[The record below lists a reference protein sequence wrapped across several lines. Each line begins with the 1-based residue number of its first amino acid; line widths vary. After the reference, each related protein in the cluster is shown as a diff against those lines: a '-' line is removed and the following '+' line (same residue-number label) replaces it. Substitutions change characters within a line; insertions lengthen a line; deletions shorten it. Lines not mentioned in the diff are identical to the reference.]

1 MSDGVFLGR
10 SAPTPEIAQKLW
22 KRAREYNDS
31 VSLAGTVATNEN
43 FFVGRQWEGVRA
55 NGLPTPV
62 FNILKRDV
70 LFVVSSITSDAL
82 GVMAAPV
89 SGSAEN
95 DETRRETAVLN
106 GELNALAEV
115 NELPAL
121 ARALARDAAV
131 RGDGCLYSWWDPT
144 VCLGDGRMGAVRTE
158 VIENTRVFFGNPHDP
173 DVEAQPYIMIE
184 SRERAEKVRRRA
196 GLPGGAEE
204 ITEDRNDDKCTV
216 LLTLWRAENGT
227 IHGFESCG
235 DAVVREEFDL
245 GIRRYPVTWLS
256 WDTIPDS
263 YHGEAMISGLIP
275 NQIFINKAWAMSALS
290 LMTTAYPKVIFDRTR
305 IQKWD
310 NRVGAAIGVQGG
322 DMNSVARIMDPA
334 PVSPQIAEFLEKS
347 IEQTNR
353 SLGASA
359 AALGDVKP
367 ENTSAI
373 LALQRAAATPSE
385 LTKQN
390 LRRALEGLMRVYLE
404 FIAFYYG
411 TRPAWDGEAERSFD
425 FSVFAS
431 RPWSVRIEVGA
442 SSYFSEIAGIDTLNR
457 LLAAGHIT
465 LAQYLARIP
474 EGYIPD
480 KRGLMRECAEGG
492 EENGRE

>member
-1 MSDGVFLGR
+1 MSDAPFR
-10 SAPTPEIAQKLW
+10 PTPERVLRLW
-22 KRAREYNDS
+22 KKGREYNDS
-31 VSLAGTVATNEN
+31 VNLTETVSTNES
-43 FFVGRQWEGVRA
+43 FFIGKQWEGVKA

-82 GVMAAPV
+82 AVMASPIA
-89 SGSAEN
+89 GAAEN
-95 DETRRETAVLN
+95 EETRFEAKVLN
-106 GELNALAEV
+106 NELNALAEV
-115 NELPAL
+115 NELSNL
-121 ARALARDAAV
+121 ARSLARDAAV

-144 VCLGDGRMGAVRTE
+144 ISLGDGRMGAVRSE
-158 VIENTRVFFGNPHDP
+158 LIENTRVFFGNPNDGE
-173 DVEAQPYIMIE
+173 VETQPYIIIE
-184 SRERAEKVRRRA
+184 SRESPERVRERAARYGAER
-196 GLPGGAEE
+196 AEE
-204 ITEDRNDDKCTV
+204 IAPERSDDKCTV
-216 LLTLWRAENGT
+216 LLTLWRAADGS

-235 DAVVREEFDL
+235 EAVIRPEFDL
-245 GIRRYPVTWLS
+245 GIRRYPITWLQ
-256 WDTIPDS
+256 WDKVTDS

-290 LMTTAYPKVIFDRTR
+290 LMTTAYPKVIYDKTR

-334 PVSPQIAEFLEKS
+334 QVSPQIAQFLEMA

-359 AALGDVKP
+359 AALGDVRP

-373 LALQRAAATPSE
+373 IALQRAAATPNE

-390 LRRALEGLMRVYLE
+390 LRRAVESLMRVYLE
-404 FIAFYYG
+404 FIAGYYG
-411 TRPAWDGEAERSFD
+411 VRRVWDGENEREFD
-425 FSVFAS
+425 FGELRA
-431 RPWSVRIEVGA
+431 RPWSVKIEVGA
-442 SSYFSEIAGIDTLNR
+442 STYFSEIAGLQTLDK
-457 LLAAGHIT
+457 LLADGHIT
-465 LAQYLARIP
+465 LAQYLRRIP

-480 KRGLMRECAEGG
+480 KGGLMNEIGG
-492 EENGRE
+492 GDEHGGN

>member
-1 MSDGVFLGR
+1 MSNAGFT
-10 SAPTPEIAQKLW
+10 PTPERVLKLW
-22 KRAREYNDS
+22 KRGRDYNDS
-31 VSLAGTVATNEN
+31 VNLAGTVGTNES
-43 FFVGRQWEGVRA
+43 FFIGRQWEGVKA

-82 GVMAAPV
+82 GVMASPV

-95 DETRRETAVLN
+95 EETRLEAKVLN

-115 NELPAL
+115 NELPTI
-121 ARALARDAAV
+121 ARAIARDAAV
-131 RGDGCLYSWWDPT
+131 RGDGCLYSWWDPAIS
-144 VCLGDGRMGAVRTE
+144 LGDGRMGAVRTE
-158 VIENTRVFFGNPHDP
+158 LIENTRVYFGNPNDGE
-173 DVEAQPYIMIE
+173 VESQPYIIIE
-184 SRERAEKVRRRA
+184 SRESPEKVRERA
-196 GLPGGAEE
+196 ALYGIERAEDIAPE
-204 ITEDRNDDKCTV
+204 RNDDKCTV
-216 LLTLWRAENGT
+216 LLTLWRADDGG

-235 DAVVREEFDL
+235 EQTVRPEFDL
-245 GIRRYPVTWLS
+245 GIRRYPITWLQ
-256 WDTIPDS
+256 WDKITDS

-290 LMTTAYPKVIFDRTR
+290 LMTTAYPKVIYDKTR

-334 PVSPQIAEFLEKS
+334 QVSPQIAQFLEMA

-353 SLGASA
+353 SLGASS

-373 LALQRAAATPSE
+373 IALQRAAATPNE
-385 LTKQN
+385 ITKQN
-390 LRRALEGLMRVYLE
+390 LRRALESLIRVYLE
-404 FIAFYYG
+404 FIVSCYG
-411 TRPAWDGEAERSFD
+411 VRKVWDGEEERLFD
-425 FSVFAS
+425 FGALRE
-431 RPWSVRIEVGA
+431 RPWSVKIEVGA
-442 SSYFSEIAGIDTLNR
+442 STYFSEIAGIQTLDK
-457 LLAAGHIT
+457 LLADGHIT
-465 LAQYLARIP
+465 LAQYLRRIP

-480 KRGLMRECAEGG
+480 KRGLMNEIRGG
-492 EENGRE
+492 DEHGGN